1 MSKDQTKSGQV
12 DKVALQGELCVSA
25 YRYLR
30 SLDMNVNTKDNSAAR
45 LKEFNTAYKNYK
57 TFIGENNF
65 VSMVKGNAEDKAREI
80 IDKCA
85 DAGFHLS
92 CFWER
97 DPGDLNISLGDKDT
111 NIGVR
116 YGTFRKIDC
125 TEDGEATVEFTVRA
139 IIDEKERDIL
149 IANLCGNAMT
159 LSFLDGTPITV
170 DVLEDYEHVT
180 MKVNDKSVEFNLA
193 LLGIHDPFD
202 MENIY
207 YNIDEDTFSI
217 VQCTVNDGDIS
228 NLETMVTTY
237 TKEDAVRLYGLVPG
251 YQRDERNEYM
261 SNALIMLSLY
271 DGMTEEEFSDFIKKD
286 DYSFDIE
293 EDIYPIMKGYTRC
306 KLFSMSDRTKAAEM
320 LEKSCNE
327 LSEFRSKFQG
337 YAYTF
342 VYGDNTQE
350 NEEMYYGSL
359 DEDYSGI
366 SHDIIGEWLTHE
378 EMEEYRRYTG
388 AVAEEEMSYYIA
400 LASFRFILA
409 KKSEVL
415 AWASEYKN
423 FAKTLG
429 NESVTNY
436 LKTGK
441 VDSKYRDERREH
453 YLNSDES

>member
-12 DKVALQGELCVSA
+12 AKVVLQGELCVSA

-30 SLDMNVNTKDNSAAR
+30 SLNMNVNTEDKSAVR

-57 TFIGENNF
+57 NFIGENNF

-80 IDKCA
+80 VDKCA

-92 CFWER
+92 YFWER
-97 DPGDLNISLGDKDT
+97 DPGDLNISLEDKDT
-111 NIGVR
+111 NISVR
-116 YGTFRKIDC
+116 Y
-125 TEDGEATVEFTVRA
+125 A
-139 IIDEKERDIL
+139 IINEKERDVLLASI
-149 IANLCGNAMT
+149 CGNSMT

-170 DVLEDYEHVT
+170 DALEDYEHVT
-180 MKVNDKSVEFNLA
+180 MKMKGKSVEFNLA

-251 YQRDERNEYM
+251 YQKDERNEYM

-286 DYSFDIE
+286 GYSLDIE
-293 EDIYPIMKGYTRC
+293 DDVYPIMKGYTRC
-306 KLFSMSDRTKAAEM
+306 KLFSMNDRTKAAEM
-320 LEKSCNE
+320 LEKSCND
-327 LSEFRSKFQG
+327 LSEFESKFQG

-342 VYGDNTQE
+342 VYGDNARE
-350 NEEMYYGSL
+350 NERKYYGPL
-359 DEDYSGI
+359 IEDFSGI
-366 SHDIIGEWLTHE
+366 SHDIVGEWLTHE
-378 EMEEYRRYTG
+378 EMEDYRRYIG

-409 KKSEVL
+409 
-415 AWASEYKN
+415 N
-423 FAKTLG
+423 
-429 NESVTNY
+429 
-436 LKTGK
+436 LKIGK
-441 VDSKYRDERREH
+441 VDSKYRDEYREH
-453 YLNSDES
+453 CLNGDES

>member
-12 DKVALQGELCVSA
+12 DKVVLQGELCVSA

-30 SLDMNVNTKDNSAAR
+30 SLDMNVNTSDKSAVR
-45 LKEFNTAYKNYK
+45 LKEFDTAYKNYK
-57 TFIGENNF
+57 NFIGENNF

-97 DPGDLNISLGDKDT
+97 DPGDLNISLEDKDT
-111 NIGVR
+111 NISVR

-139 IIDEKERDIL
+139 IINEKERDVLLASI
-149 IANLCGNAMT
+149 CGNSMT

-170 DVLEDYEHVT
+170 DALEDYEHVT
-180 MKVNDKSVEFNLA
+180 MKMKGKSVEFNLA

-217 VQCTVNDGDIS
+217 VQCTVNDGGIS

-251 YQRDERNEYM
+251 YQKDERNEYM

-286 DYSFDIE
+286 GYSLDIE

-306 KLFSMSDRTKAAEM
+306 KLFSMSNRPKAAKM
-320 LEKSCNE
+320 LKKSCNDM
-327 LSEFRSKFQG
+327 SEFESKFQG

-342 VYGDNTQE
+342 VYGDNARE
-350 NEEMYYGSL
+350 NERKYYGPL
-359 DEDYSGI
+359 IEDFSGI
-366 SHDIIGEWLTHE
+366 SHDIVGEWLTHE
-378 EMEEYRRYTG
+378 EMEDYRRYIG
-388 AVAEEEMSYYIA
+388 AVAEEEVSYYIA

-429 NESVTNY
+429 KGSVTNY

-441 VDSKYRDERREH
+441 VDSKYRDEYREH
-453 YLNSDES
+453 CLNGDES